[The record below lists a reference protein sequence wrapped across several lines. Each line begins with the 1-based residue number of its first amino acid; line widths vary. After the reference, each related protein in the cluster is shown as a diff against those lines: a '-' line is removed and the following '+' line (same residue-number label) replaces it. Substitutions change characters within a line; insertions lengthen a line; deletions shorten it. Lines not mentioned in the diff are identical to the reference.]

1 MFFFFRAKK
10 RKHKHK
16 DKKSEKKRVLVD
28 EDAIKHGGWWRAT
41 KFEEI
46 TGTVA
51 IQFGNRTY
59 IKSLDNGMF
68 TLGAPHDEGD
78 GPAPEEIFTALPI
91 NEQRIAFKSGYGK
104 YMKAEKDGVITGRS
118 DAVSAVEQFE
128 PIFQDGKMA
137 LQAASGCFLAID
149 PEDDAVVALRK
160 KVGEAE
166 IAVIRTCA
174 VRETDPVDDAPT
186 EEQGSL
192 AEVEINYV

>member
-1 MFFFFRAKK
+1 M
-10 RKHKHK
+10 
-16 DKKSEKKRVLVD
+16 
-28 EDAIKHGGWWRAT
+28 
-41 KFEEI
+41 
-46 TGTVA
+46 
-51 IQFGNRTY
+51 
-59 IKSLDNGMF
+59 DNGLF

-104 YMKAEKDGVITGRS
+104 YMKVEKDGIVTGRS

-137 LQAASGCFLAID
+137 LQSANGSFLAID

-174 VRETDPVDDAPT
+174 VRETGPVDDAPT